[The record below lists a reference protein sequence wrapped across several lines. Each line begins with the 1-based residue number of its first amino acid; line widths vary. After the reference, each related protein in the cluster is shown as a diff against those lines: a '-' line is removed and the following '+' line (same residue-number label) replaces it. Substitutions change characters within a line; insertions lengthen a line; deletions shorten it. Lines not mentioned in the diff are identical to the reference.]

1 MIGEVTREEVNEIFT
16 QMFGKDKLELAKKAF
31 EASFSLNSQRLKRQV
46 IDEIKNEIVS
56 KDLLQAEFK
65 AHQAQMRQEMNEI
78 KAELKQDIAEVQA
91 GLKQKIVGVRT
102 NLGQKVS
109 ALKVNMTD
117 IKISIIKWV
126 VGIQVATI
134 GVLVAIMK
142 F

>member
-1 MIGEVTREEVNEIFT
+1 MVEEFTREEVNEIFT

-31 EASFSLNSQRLKRQV
+31 EASFSLNSQKLKRQV

-65 AHQAQMRQEMNEI
+65 AHQAQMRQEMHEI
-78 KAELKQDIAEVQA
+78 KAELKQDIAEVKQ
-91 GLKQKIVGVRT
+91 GISTLKI
-102 NLGQKVS
+102 
-109 ALKVNMTD
+109 NMTD
-117 IKISIIKWV
+117 IKIGIIKWV
-126 VGIQVATI
+126 AGIQAATI